1 LAQIGAVYGLKPS
14 LLMLTANTG
23 RPREST
29 VGAGQFGTP
38 RERMQRAKPRSWFN
52 TCLTRARG
60 QSSVFMHRS
69 TEATLIAPRWSG
81 AAGVDAA
88 DRDLELSEAGD
99 GRLPPHAEVSS
110 TKAAVARIAAART
123 M

>member
-1 LAQIGAVYGLKPS
+1 
-14 LLMLTANTG
+14 
-23 RPREST
+23 
-29 VGAGQFGTP
+29 
-38 RERMQRAKPRSWFN
+38 
-52 TCLTRARG
+52 
-60 QSSVFMHRS
+60 MHRS

-99 GRLPPHAEVSS
+99 GRLPPHAVSS